1 MSTDTQQT
9 RIKVLLIEDNPS
21 DTLLLRAMLA
31 SQGGSTLELETVDTL
46 TAGLQRLQHGGINLV
61 LLDLSLPD
69 SHGLE
74 TFLKLHAQEP
84 AVATI
89 VFSGLD
95 DEEVAMRALHEGA
108 QDYLVKGQV
117 DKRLLVRAI
126 RYATERKRAELAL
139 EKERE
144 LTRTLED
151 NIPDHIY
158 FKDRRSRFLRVNR
171 AQAQDFH
178 LNHPDEAIGKTDFDI
193 FSSEHAAQAYADE
206 KRIME
211 TGQPLLGI
219 VEKET
224 FPDGSVTWAITSKL
238 PLYDKRHQI
247 IGTFGISRDIT
258 ELKTIQDKLAVE
270 SNLLGSIIDTIPDFI
285 YVKDNQGRYLLDNAA
300 HRRFLGAATLA
311 EVEGRTVFDF
321 FPHELATGFDADD
334 RQVMRS
340 GEPLINREEQATSKK
355 GRVRWNS
362 TSKVLLRD
370 AAGNITG
377 IVGVSRDITT
387 AKEAEEKLKA
397 TNVELARSQQQL
409 LETLADLRRSHEELK
424 AAQMQLIQAEK
435 MQSIGRLAAGVAH
448 EVKNPLAILRMGADY
463 LARTMDAADKDKAD
477 TAREMKDA
485 VTRADKIICGLLDF
499 AAPTELELRE
509 TELRQVIEESWRL
522 VRHEL
527 KDLPIRVLRDFQP
540 DLPRIRMD
548 APKIQQVLIN
558 LFLNA
563 IHAMPQGGELVMRTA
578 LRTVG
583 PEEAGHDAGS
593 RQADRLRAGEEV
605 VVIEVLDSGSGMS
618 EETLS
623 RMFDPFY
630 TTKPAGKGTGL
641 GLTVTKS
648 IVEMHGGIILIRNRK
663 EGGAI
668 VSILLKK

>member
-224 FPDGSVTWAITSKL
+224 FPDGSITWAITSKL

-334 RQVMRS
+334 RQVMCS

-362 TSKVLLRD
+362 TSKVPLRD

-377 IVGVSRDITT
+377 IVGVSRDITA

>member
-178 LNHPDEAIGKTDFDI
+178 LNHPDEAIGKTDFDL
-193 FSSEHAAQAYADE
+193 FSSEHASQAYADE

-224 FPDGSVTWAITSKL
+224 FPDGRVGWAITSKL
-238 PLYDKRHQI
+238 PLYDKRHHI

-258 ELKTIQDKLAVE
+258 ELKTIQEKLAVE
-270 SNLLGSIIDTIPDFI
+270 RNLLSSIIDTIPDFI
-285 YVKDNQGRYLLDNAA
+285 YVKDHAGRYLLDNIA
-300 HRRFLGAATLA
+300 HRRFLGVTTLA

-321 FPHELATGFDADD
+321 FPAELAARFDADD
-334 RQVMRS
+334 RQVMSS
-340 GEPLINREEQATSKK
+340 GEPLLNREEQATSKK
-355 GRVRWNS
+355 GRVRWNA
-362 TSKVLLRD
+362 TSKIPLRD

-377 IVGVSRDITT
+377 IVGVSRDITA

-397 TNVELARSQQQL
+397 TNTELARSQQQL
-409 LETLADLRRSHEELK
+409 LATLADLRRSHEQLK

-477 TAREMKDA
+477 TAREMQDA
-485 VTRADKIICGLLDF
+485 VTRADKIIRGLLDF
-499 AAPTELELRE
+499 AAPLDLELCV
-509 TELRQVIEESWRL
+509 TDLHPVIQEAWRL

-527 KDLPIRVLRDFQP
+527 KGLPIRVVRVFNPELTRVPIDVQ
-540 DLPRIRMD
+540 
-548 APKIQQVLIN
+548 KIQQVLVN

-563 IHAMPQGGELVMRTA
+563 IHAMPEGGELVIRTG
-578 LRTVG
+578 LRTIG
-583 PEEAGHDAGS
+583 PEEAAHDAGS

-605 VVIEVLDSGSGMS
+605 VVIEVLDSGAGMS
-618 EETLS
+618 EQTLA

-648 IVEMHGGIILIRNRK
+648 IVEMHGGAILIRNRK

-668 VSILLKK
+668 VSVLLKK

>member
-158 FKDRRSRFLRVNR
+158 FKDRHSRFLRVNR

-178 LNHPDEAIGKTDFDI
+178 LNHPDEAIGKTDFDL
-193 FSSEHAAQAYADE
+193 FSSEHASQAYADE

-224 FPDGSVTWAITSKL
+224 FPDGSITWAITSKL

-321 FPHELATGFDADD
+321 FPHELAKGFDADD

-362 TSKVLLRD
+362 TSKVPLRD

-377 IVGVSRDITT
+377 IVGVSRDITA

-540 DLPRIRMD
+540 DLPRVRMD